1 MVLILKDADWRH
13 SVIFGDWSTVARC
26 ADRHLLAS
34 FQRWHVGTGLQ
45 LSWTF
50 LNFPELSQYPWM
62 FVQTSKLQGL
72 HLSSLIDAGVILYIE
87 YRPYYVSCISVRCKC
102 AMLFI
107 SIPDASLVPKQRL
120 MYLLRSNSY
129 PFQYMSCNWWFL
141 YLIVLSLCSV
151 VGERLERKT
160 PQVYRIQRCLTHSW
174 VFIWVHWGC

>member
-72 HLSSLIDAGVILYIE
+72 HLSSLIDAGVIHWVSALLCELYIRTLQMCNAL
-87 YRPYYVSCISVRCKC
+87 YIHTWCIIGCQTASDVFIKIKF
-102 AMLFI
+102 LPI
-107 SIPDASLVPKQRL
+107 SIYVMQLVI
-120 MYLLRSNSY
+120 
-129 PFQYMSCNWWFL
+129 L